1 MNNNLE
7 IATFAGG
14 CFWCTE
20 TVMNRLIGVEKV
32 ISGYTDGKI
41 KNPTYR
47 EVCSGLTGHTEAVE
61 VHYDPNQIDF
71 ETLLKVFFTVHDPTT
86 LNRQGADVG
95 TQYRSGVYYHN
106 EQQKLATEAYIAEL
120 EREKIY
126 DHIVTE
132 VKPAS
137 AFYPAEDY
145 HQDYYNLNRDQNSY
159 CTAVIDPKINK
170 IRKSFAHL
178 LKQA

>member
-61 VHYDPNQIDF
+61 VHYDPNKIDF

-106 EQQKLATEAYIAEL
+106 EQQKTATEAYIAHL
-120 EREKIY
+120 ENENIY
-126 DHIVTE
+126 QHIVTE

-145 HQDYYNLNRDQNSY
+145 HQNYYDLNREQNSY

-178 LKQA
+178 LKQS

>member
-61 VHYDPNQIDF
+61 VHFDPKQIDF

-86 LNRQGADVG
+86 LNRQGADIG

-106 EQQKLATEAYIAEL
+106 EHQKKATEAYIAEL
-120 EREKIY
+120 ERENIY
-126 DHIVTE
+126 NHIVTE

-137 AFYPAEDY
+137 EFYPAEDY
-145 HQDYYNLNRDQNSY
+145 HQDYYNQNREQNSY

-170 IRKSFAHL
+170 IRKSFVHL